1 MKKSILFITTS
12 NLASN
17 PRLVKEL
24 RIAEKSFE
32 LIEVI
37 QFRVG
42 GWSDELSDELKK
54 EFNNIVFQE
63 IKTLTTKSFKWFVVS
78 LIQIILEKIDKKYL
92 TTKLLSYSLN
102 KRSILL
108 KWRLDIIKKKY
119 SWVIAHNP
127 GSFFP
132 ANDFAFRNGS
142 KLGIDIED
150 YHPGETNDVRES
162 KRLHRLMEKTLR
174 NAEYISYAAPLIQ
187 KEVESNFNEKFNG
200 FTVINGFP
208 LNEFTSPKDINNEKL
223 KLVWFSQ
230 NISMGRGLEKL
241 IPCIDKLEKEV
252 ELHLIGNYS
261 PKLPLLI
268 NLKTE
273 NIIIHKPMSQKQ
285 LHSFLGDFDIGLAFD
300 PMLNKNRELAI
311 TNKIIAYAQAG
322 LHILCVESIGQS
334 NFLEEYGINGTVVN
348 FEMLEIENAILKL
361 VSMKTMLRKQK
372 INQFETAKKF
382 AWEEINSSLIEA
394 WNY

>member
-1 MKKSILFITTS
+1 MKKNILFITTS

-24 RIAEKSFE
+24 KLAEKSFE

-37 QFRVG
+37 QFKIG
-42 GWSDELSDELKK
+42 GWSDELTEDLKK
-54 EFNNIVFQE
+54 EFSNVVFQD
-63 IKTLTTKSFKWFVVS
+63 INTLTIKSFKWFVVS
-78 LIQIILEKIDKKYL
+78 LIQKILEKIDEKYL

-108 KWRLDIIKKKY
+108 KWHLDIIKKKY
-119 SWVIAHNP
+119 SWVIAHNL

-132 ANDFAFRNGS
+132 AYDFAFRNGS
-142 KLGIDIED
+142 KLGMDIED

-162 KRLHRLMEKTLR
+162 KRLHRLMEETLK
-174 NAEYISYAAPLIQ
+174 NAVYISYAAPLIQ

-208 LNEFTSPKDINNEKL
+208 SNEFISPKNINNEKL

-230 NISMGRGLEKL
+230 NISLGRGLEKL
-241 IPCIDKLEKEV
+241 IPAINKLEKEV

-261 PKLPLLI
+261 PNISLLL
-268 NLKTE
+268 NFKTE
-273 NIIIHKPMSQKQ
+273 NIIIHKPMSQKE
-285 LHSFLGDFDIGLAFD
+285 LHSFLGDFDVGLALD

-322 LHILCVESIGQS
+322 LHILCVQSMGQS
-334 NFLEEYGINGTVVN
+334 NFLEEYSINGTVVN
-348 FEMLEIENAILKL
+348 FEVIEIENAILKL
-361 VSMKTMLRKQK
+361 IGMKTKISKQK
-372 INQFETAKKF
+372 INQFETAKKI
-382 AWEEINSSLIEA
+382 AWEEINSSLIGA
-394 WNY
+394 WNS